1 MEKIKVL
8 DSCCG
13 TGKTSWMIQKM
24 RSKPKK
30 KWIYICPYLR
40 EVERIIKDCPESK
53 FKQPKVY
60 QKDNE
65 KFRKS
70 EHLFELVKSG
80 ANIASTHEMF
90 RHLNSDTV
98 ALMHD
103 RGYSLVLDE
112 VIEIVEPLKFKMDQV
127 QALFDT
133 ELLALVPIDK
143 VKDSKKELVKKVIP
157 GTEDRLDDFAI
168 QFSKKERYTI
178 ETIREYANNDRLVW
192 VNNAM
197 LLWLFPAD
205 IFKGFESVYVLTYL
219 FEGSLQQEF
228 YTLNDM
234 DYDPCSVT
242 GSYDKGFS
250 LADFNPNQEIA
261 NRLNLKNRINIYD
274 GQDLNM
280 IGNGYTSLSKNWWS
294 DQKERSKRERNMAG
308 NIRNY
313 FRSRIKTGVDTTL
326 WTCFDD
332 NRSRLKPT
340 SYVEGW
346 ISCNQKATN
355 LYKNKRDLAFPLNRF
370 LHPMV
375 NNFFKAVGIDLKENL
390 FATSELI
397 QWLFRSRL
405 RMNQS
410 INLYL
415 PSRRMRDILNA
426 WFNDSLEAKGS
437 VQRI

>member
-1 MEKIKVL
+1 MKKIKIL

-24 RSKPKK
+24 RQEAKK
-30 KWIYICPYLR
+30 KWIYICPYLK
-40 EVERIIKDCPESK
+40 EVDRIIRDCPECK

-60 QKDNE
+60 QENNM
-65 KFRKS
+65 KFKKS
-70 EHLFELVKSG
+70 EHLYDLVQSG
-80 ANIASTHEMF
+80 VNIASTHEMF

-98 ALMHD
+98 ALMHEK
-103 RGYSLVLDE
+103 GYNLVLDE
-112 VIEIVEPLKFKMDQV
+112 VIEIVEPLKFNTAQV

-133 ELLALVPIDK
+133 ELLALAPIDK

-192 VNNAM
+192 VNNSM
-197 LLWLFPAD
+197 LLWLFPSD
-205 IFKGFESVYVLTYL
+205 TFKGFDSVYILTYL

-234 DYDPCSVT
+234 DYDSCSVT

-250 LADFNPNQEIA
+250 LADFNPQHEIA
-261 NRLNLKNRINIYD
+261 NRLNLKNQIKIYD

-280 IGNGYTSLSKNWWS
+280 IGNAYTSLSKNWWI
-294 DQKERSKRERNMAG
+294 DPKERVKREKNMG
-308 NIRNY
+308 SNIRNY
-313 FRSRIKTGVDTTL
+313 FRSRIKTAVNTTL

-332 NRSRLKPT
+332 NKGRIKPT
-340 SYVEGW
+340 SYIEGW

-355 LYKNKRDLAFPLNRF
+355 LYKDKRDLAFPLNRF

-375 NNFFKAVGIDLKENL
+375 NNFFKAVGIELRENL
-390 FATSELI
+390 FAISELI

-426 WFNDSLEAKGS
+426 WFIDGLEAKGS
-437 VQRI
+437 VIKL